1 MVTFGRKVARK
12 SGNLLRFI
20 HHGVSSETIELETTA
35 KVGENADVF
44 AKNRNVF
51 HGCPENLEKKRLISY

>member
-12 SGNLLRFI
+12 SGNLLHFI

-35 KVGENADVF
+35 KVGENADILRKIDMFF
-44 AKNRNVF
+44 ADVSRTWIKN
-51 HGCPENLEKKRLISY
+51 G